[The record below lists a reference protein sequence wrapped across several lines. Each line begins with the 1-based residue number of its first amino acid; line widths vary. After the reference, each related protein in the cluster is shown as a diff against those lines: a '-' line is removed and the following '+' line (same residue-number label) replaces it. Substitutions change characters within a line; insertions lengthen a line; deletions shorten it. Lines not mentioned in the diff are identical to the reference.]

1 MAFLQVDYKSAAL
14 GRKTHLN
21 VFLPVDVD
29 PAADPRGPWPVMV
42 LLHGI
47 FGDSSSWVT
56 SSCVQRY
63 ADERKLCV
71 LMPDGENGFYLD
83 HPDYMNNYA
92 DWVGRELIEAA
103 RVMFPVSSRREDTW
117 IGGLS
122 MGGYGSLVNGLR
134 FSERF
139 SKIGMLSPAL
149 GLKNPEDRV
158 GEESPIPAGELKE
171 TLGTWKEY
179 RGSYRDYESTL
190 CRMKA
195 EGKEIPE
202 MLLAIGREDF
212 LWQEALRVR
221 KQCGELDVPLRWH
234 EGPGMHDHTFW
245 KQAMDPLFQFLTGKE
260 DA

>member
-1 MAFLQVDYKSAAL
+1 MATIHMNFRSDCISRSVYPV
-14 GRKTHLN
+14 
-21 VFLPVDVD
+21 VFLPDLNMWRDVE
-29 PAADPRGPWPVMV
+29 PPYPT
-42 LLHGI
+42 LYFLHGYSGGATETAMFTNI
-47 FGDSSSWVT
+47 ALYAM
-56 SSCVQRY
+56 RY
-63 ADERKLCV
+63 GVAVV
-71 LMPDGENGFYLD
+71 LPDGENSFYVD
-83 HPDYMNNYA
+83 DEKRGAMFSRF
-92 DWVGRELIEAA
+92 VGEELVEVT
-103 RVMFPVSSRREDTW
+103 RSVLPLSRRREDTW
-117 IGGLS
+117 IGGIS

-212 LWQEALRVR
+212 LWQEALRFR

-260 DA
+260 NA